1 MASKYALLGGFDGT
15 SNLYSSY
22 LCGTPA
28 IGTTAHSMIMSYE
41 KESDIEHQRHLSS
54 ADGSRKDVDFLHLC
68 EKYR

>member
-1 MASKYALLGGFDGT
+1 MKMMARGKACVEFGLRRAQGPSGATVASKYALLGGFDGT

-41 KESDIEHQRHLSS
+41 KESDI
-54 ADGSRKDVDFLHLC
+54 
-68 EKYR
+68 